1 MAEERRV
8 VRKKVVEFVMFN
20 NLDVVFGKDEEGI
33 LTVRFLV
40 NEEISDG

>member
-1 MAEERRV
+1 MAEERSV
-8 VRKKVVEFVMFN
+8 VRKKVVEFVLSN

-40 NEEISDG
+40 NEEVSE